1 MTDHEPS
8 YYEIAL
14 TNRQVV
20 VAFVILLACLMGTF
34 FAGVWVGGGDA
45 PQAAA
50 EVPAAG
56 EQAVADEQPIEELD
70 FFGGGGEVAPPQGDR
85 TEVRYE
91 EPGPGEGGSEP
102 PREDPAVQRNRREAR
117 AAAAR
122 AARED
127 AADTAGGEGAA
138 LSQDAPTAQPQQ
150 QADTRTETMEPIRE
164 TAPPTTT
171 RPQPRQDSSGD
182 LVVQVFSSRERD
194 QAQKVVD
201 TLTGAGQRAFLSP
214 QEVDG
219 RTMYRVRIGPFSDR
233 ADAEKVA
240 AQVKRTHRLDTWIT
254 Q

>member
-14 TNRQVV
+14 TNRQGV

-45 PQAAA
+45 AQAEA
-50 EVPAAG
+50 EVPPAG

-70 FFGGGGEVAPPQGDR
+70 FFGGGGEVAPPEGDR

-91 EPGPGEGGSEP
+91 DPGPGAGDGEP
-102 PREDPAVQRNRREAR
+102 AREDPAVARNRREAR
-117 AAAAR
+117 RAAAR
-122 AARED
+122 AAEEE
-127 AADTAGGEGAA
+127 AGDTAGGEGAA
-138 LSQDAPTAQPQQ
+138 LSQGAPTAQPSGQ
-150 QADTRTETMEPIRE
+150 QAATDTMQPVRE

-171 RPQPRQDSSGD
+171 RPQPHQGTSDG
-182 LVVQVFSSRERD
+182 LVVQVFSSRERE

-201 TLTGAGQRAFLSP
+201 TLTSAGQRAFLSP

-233 ADAEKVA
+233 AEAERVA
-240 AQVKRTHRLDTWIT
+240 NQVKRAHKLDTWIT

>member
-182 LVVQVFSSRERD
+182 LVVHRAGRENSAKTTEDSR
-194 QAQKVVD
+194 
-201 TLTGAGQRAFLSP
+201 TLDSRTRPAPSDAVASPATARRHTGRP
-214 QEVDG
+214 
-219 RTMYRVRIGPFSDR
+219 RT
-233 ADAEKVA
+233 AKA
-240 AQVKRTHRLDTWIT
+240 AWKAAR
-254 Q
+254 

>member
-45 PQAAA
+45 PQAA
-50 EVPAAG
+50 ERPPAG
-56 EQAVADEQPIEELD
+56 DQAIADEQPVEELD
-70 FFGGGGEVAPPQGDR
+70 FFGGGGEVAPPRGDR

-102 PREDPAVQRNRREAR
+102 AMEDPAVQRNRREAR
-117 AAAAR
+117 R
-122 AARED
+122 AAEED
-127 AADTAGGEGAA
+127 AGDTAGGEGAA
-138 LSQDAPTAQPQQ
+138 LSQDAPPAQPSQQ
-150 QADTRTETMEPIRE
+150 QAETMQPARE
-164 TAPPTTT
+164 IAPPTTT
-171 RPQPRQDSSGD
+171 RPVPRQEEAGG
-182 LVVQVFSSRERD
+182 LVVQVFSSRERE

-214 QEVDG
+214 QQVEG
-219 RTMYRVRIGPFSDR
+219 RTMYRVRIGPFSER
-233 ADAEKVA
+233 AQAEKVA
-240 AQVKRTHRLDTWIT
+240 DQVKRTHKLDTWIT

>member
-20 VAFVILLACLMGTF
+20 VAFVILLLCLMGTF
-34 FAGVWVGGGDA
+34 FAGIWVGDGDA
-45 PQAAA
+45 PQTA
-50 EVPAAG
+50 ERPPAEDRAL
-56 EQAVADEQPIEELD
+56 ADEQPIEELD
-70 FFGGGGEVAPPQGDR
+70 FFGGGGEVAPPEGDR

-91 EPGPGEGGSEP
+91 EPGPGERASEAP
-102 PREDPAVQRNRREAR
+102 QEDLVVQRNRREAR
-117 AAAAR
+117 RAAAL
-122 AARED
+122 AAEQE

-138 LSQDAPTAQPQQ
+138 LSQDAPTARPPQQ
-150 QADTRTETMEPIRE
+150 QADV
-164 TAPPTTT
+164 APPTTT
-171 RPQPRQDSSGD
+171 RPQPSQETADG

-214 QEVDG
+214 HEVDG
-219 RTMYRVRIGPFSDR
+219 RTMYRVRIGPFAKRSE
-233 ADAEKVA
+233 AEQVA
-240 AQVKRTHRLDTWIT
+240 AQVKRAHRLDTWIT